1 MPRSRDVTHTLQQLA
16 LERTTA
22 TAPLVFVGMLIGVVF
37 AKHLDVPLAPAV
49 IGWNVVALSSLAI
62 GLVALRR
69 GRIPAKWGHLTL
81 AAVWGFPVVATLL
94 SGAIG
99 GMTQVMPMVLVE
111 VLCTVVLIQTAHLV
125 VALAAVDLIVLPL
138 LYDAH
143 ESTRLLMFSMVIG
156 QMFSV
161 LFQWLHRN
169 ALLRA
174 ERLRLVQAQLAE
186 QLAVQL
192 DERQRS
198 EIERERLSDLL
209 LHSQRMEATGTLA
222 AGLAHDMN
230 NILASI
236 STFAEL
242 LRTEVVS
249 TVAQDD
255 IDRIVA
261 QAGRG
266 GELTKALLAFS
277 RHGQYRKCVIGAD
290 AVLREVVPILSRTLP
305 KSIQILLRTRAG
317 SSRID
322 GDATQLHQVI
332 VNLGVNAA
340 DAMGGTG
347 ILEIDSARIELAG
360 GEATRVGLTAGPY
373 VLIRVSDNGCGMDVS
388 TARRAFEPFFTTKPR
403 DRGTGLGL
411 SMVWG
416 IVKNHGGTIEV
427 TSQPGKGTMFSIY
440 LPISTALLVVDAPSG
455 PVKKVGQHT
464 TVLVVDDEHGVR
476 TSTARLLQRKGHKV
490 LTAENGADAL
500 EIHAAHSDVI
510 GLVILDMGMPVMGGA
525 ECFRKLREHS
535 SVPVLIATG
544 YAADDEAQALTA
556 DGAAL
561 LEKPFPP
568 SMLVKEVARL
578 LA

>member
-1 MPRSRDVTHTLQQLA
+1 MPPVDPAQALSHIA

-22 TAPLVFVGMLIGVVF
+22 TAPLVFIGLLAGV
-37 AKHLDVPLAPAV
+37 LLSETLGVPLSTAAV
-49 IGWNVVALSSLAI
+49 VWNIVALSIISVGI
-62 GLVALRR
+62 VALRR
-69 GRIPAKWGHLTL
+69 RRVPHRWGHATL
-81 AAVWGFPVVATLL
+81 VTLWVFPVVGTLI
-94 SGAIG
+94 SGALSNV
-99 GMTQVMPMVLVE
+99 THLMPIMLVE
-111 VLCTVVLIQTAHLV
+111 VLCTVILLRTTHLL
-125 VALAAVDLIVLPL
+125 VALLALDIVLLPL
-138 LYDAH
+138 LYRPD
-143 ESTRLLMFSMVIG
+143 ESSRLVVSSMILAQV
-156 QMFSV
+156 FSV
-161 LFQWLHRN
+161 LFQRLHRN

-174 ERLRLVQAQLAE
+174 EQHREVQAQTASELT
-186 QLAVQL
+186 VQL
-192 DERQRS
+192 E
-198 EIERERLSDLL
+198 ERERSERERGRLNELL

-249 TVAQDD
+249 SAAHDD
-255 IDRIVA
+255 IARIVA
-261 QAGRG
+261 QAARG

-277 RHGQYRKCVIGAD
+277 RRGQYRKSVIGAD

-317 SSRID
+317 GCRLE

-340 DAMGGTG
+340 DAMAGAG
-347 ILEIDSARIELAG
+347 ILEIDSSRAELTESQAAPLGLHAG
-360 GEATRVGLTAGPY
+360 SFVLVRVA
-373 VLIRVSDNGCGMDVS
+373 DNGCGMDEA
-388 TARRAFEPFFTTKPR
+388 TCRRAFEPFFTTKPR
-403 DRGTGLGL
+403 GRGTGLGL
-411 SMVWG
+411 STVWG
-416 IVKNHGGTIEV
+416 IVQNHGGAVDV
-427 TSQPGKGTMFSIY
+427 TSQAGTGTTFSVY
-440 LPISTALLVVDAPSG
+440 LPISLAPIAVIDEPSG
-455 PVKKVGQHT
+455 PMKTAHHT
-464 TVLVVDDEHGVR
+464 TVLVVDDEPGVR
-476 TSTARLLQRKGHKV
+476 MSTARLLKRKGHEV

-500 EIHAAHSDVI
+500 AVHAAHSDVI

-525 ECFRKLREHS
+525 ECFRKLRERS